1 MKNKRNIYKILQK
14 DKNVN
19 NYTKLLLYLNII
31 DYYGDNYIPNRKLMN
46 SLKVNKNRT
55 IVLLHQLE
63 KNKVIT
69 LFYKGRKRYFT
80 FIANEDIK
88 DDQPV
93 IIEKENDDY
102 NWLDDQDWS

>member
-1 MKNKRNIYKILQK
+1 MKNKRNIYKILQN
-14 DKNVN
+14 DSNVN

-46 SLKVNKNRT
+46 YLKITKAWV
-55 IVLLHQLE
+55 IELLHQLE
-63 KNKVIT
+63 ENKVIT

-80 FIANEDIK
+80 FIVNENKK

-93 IIEKENDDY
+93 IMEDEDDDY
-102 NWLDDQDWS
+102 NWLEDEDI

>member
-46 SLKVNKNRT
+46 YLKLTKAW
-55 IVLLHQLE
+55 IIELLHQLE

-80 FIANEDIK
+80 FNEDIK

-93 IIEKENDDY
+93 IIEEENDDY